1 MPVTPTS
8 FPQPLLANAIYTAL
22 ENAKKNGTD
31 GMDPAQMNLT
41 LANEIATAINSFVV
55 GSIVTVTVAPGI
67 AVTTAG
73 SPSAQAGAT
82 ISPGTGVS

>member
-1 MPVTPTS
+1 MPVTPTA

-22 ENAKKNGTD
+22 ENAKQNGAD
-31 GMDPAQMNLT
+31 GMDPTQMNLT

-67 AVTTAG
+67 PVTTAG
-73 SPSAQAGAT
+73 SPSAQVGAT
-82 ISPGTGVS
+82 IGPGTGVS